1 MKTKSIYKWGI
12 SLLSLCL
19 FTGCFNL
26 DEEVFSEITEASFVP
41 TEQDI
46 ASILSKAYQPMINFY
61 DWYGEFDAQ
70 EEPAD
75 VILTPER
82 PVGWVDGGIYLRNHQ
97 HKWTPRDGHV
107 TGPYGRSIG
116 GVNATNRIVAQIEA
130 GELPFA
136 SEEQQNVILAELR
149 AIRAFW
155 YSRLLDTHGNVPIVT
170 DFTDTEVPQQSTRKQ
185 VFDFVTSELEAAI
198 ASGLLSEEVG
208 SSTYGRMNV
217 WAAYMTLAR
226 VYLNA
231 GVYTGTPEWQKALD
245 AAQKVI
251 DSGKYQLSADYSDNF
266 KASLDYTNKEVIWA
280 IPHDA
285 LYAPF
290 TMYRKWFASGWGR
303 AFGSSWGGWS
313 GSCANPQFINSY
325 TGLRPGEENKL
336 ISDDKRFEKTWVNG
350 NQYQDFPSVTGTV
363 LFCPVNHL
371 PAMTGPTV
379 PAPTPDNPNATKKDV
394 SENYGLR
401 VGKFEA
407 RNQPSTSAWSN
418 DVPFIRYAET
428 LMIKAECLLRM
439 GKNEEEAA
447 ALVSQ
452 IRARAFDDPAQ
463 ATVTADYLKGNTVMK
478 YGTLDLEG
486 NIDVPGDQTPVVLGG
501 LYDELGWEFACEMQR
516 RQQMIRFGTFTTK
529 NWFNHVAEPGN
540 EYRTLFP
547 FTYSVLNA
555 NKNMK
560 QNPGYPS
567 E

>member
-1 MKTKSIYKWGI
+1 MKSIYKWGI
-12 SLLSLCL
+12 SLLSLFL
-19 FTGCFNL
+19 FTGCFDL
-26 DEEVFSEITEASFVP
+26 EEEVYSEITETSFVP
-41 TEQDI
+41 TERDV
-46 ASILSKAYQPMINFY
+46 ASLLAKAYKPMTGFY

-75 VILTPER
+75 VIITPER
-82 PVGWVDGGIYLRNHQ
+82 PGGWVDGGIYLRNHQ

-107 TGPYGRSIG
+107 TGPYGRSIE
-116 GVNATNRIVAQIEA
+116 GVNAANRIVAQIEA

-136 SEEQQNVILAELR
+136 DKEQENAILTELR

-170 DFTDTEVPQQSTRKQ
+170 DYTDPEVPSQSTRKQ
-185 VFDFVTSELEAAI
+185 VYDFVTSELEAVI
-198 ASGLLSEEVG
+198 ASGELSEEV
-208 SSTYGRMNV
+208 SADTYGRMNI

-251 DSGKYQLSADYSDNF
+251 DSGKYELSADYSDNF
-266 KASLDYTNKEVIWA
+266 KVDLDYTNKETIWA

-285 LYAPF
+285 VYAPF
-290 TMYRKWFASGWGR
+290 YMYRKWFASGWGR

-313 GSCANPQFINSY
+313 GSCANPQFIDTY
-325 TGLRPGEENKL
+325 DIRPGENGKL
-336 ISDDKRFEKTWVNG
+336 ISDDKRFEKTWING
-350 NQYQDFPSVTGTV
+350 DQYQDFPSVTGTV
-363 LFCPVNHL
+363 LFSPVNHV
-371 PAMTGPTV
+371 PAMTAPTV
-379 PAPTPDNPNATKKDV
+379 PAPTPENPNATKKDV
-394 SENYGLR
+394 SDNYGLR

-407 RNQPSTSAWSN
+407 RNQPSTTAWSN

-439 GKNEEEAA
+439 GTNEAEAA

-452 IRARAFDDPAQ
+452 IRARAFDDPAK

-478 YGTLDLEG
+478 YGTLDIEG
-486 NIDVPGDQTPVVLGG
+486 NIAVPGDQTPVELGG

-529 NWFNHVAEPGN
+529 NWFNHVAEPDFRDGHT
-540 EYRTLFP
+540 TLFP
-547 FTYSVLNA
+547 FDYDVLNT
-555 NKNMK
+555 NENMK

>member
-1 MKTKSIYKWGI
+1 MKSIYIWGI

-19 FTGCFNL
+19 FTGCFDL
-26 DEEVFSEITEASFVP
+26 DEEVYSEITEASFVP
-41 TEQDI
+41 NEQDI
-46 ASILSKAYQPMINFY
+46 ASILSKAYRPMTGFY

-82 PVGWVDGGIYLRNHQ
+82 PGGWVDGGIYLRNHQ

-107 TGPYGRSIG
+107 TGPYGRSING
-116 GVNATNRIVAQIEA
+116 INAANRIVAQIEA

-136 SEEQQNVILAELR
+136 NKEQENAILTELR

-170 DFTDTEVPQQSTRKQ
+170 DYTDTEVPKQSTRKE
-185 VFDFVTSELEAAI
+185 VYDFVTSELEAVI
-198 ASGLLSEEVG
+198 ASGQLSEDVNAE
-208 SSTYGRMNV
+208 TYGRMNL
-217 WAAYMTLAR
+217 WSAYMVLAR

-231 GVYTGTPEWQKALD
+231 GVYTGTPAWQKALD

-266 KASLDYTNKEVIWA
+266 KVDLDYTNKEVIWA

-290 TMYRKWFASGWGR
+290 YMYRKWFASGWGR

-313 GSCANPQFINSY
+313 GSCANPQFIDSY
-325 TGLRPGEENKL
+325 DIRPGENGKL
-336 ISDDKRFEKTWVNG
+336 LSDDKRFEKTWING
-350 NQYQDFPSVTGTV
+350 DQYQDFPSVTGLV
-363 LFCPVNHL
+363 LFSPVNHL
-371 PAMTGPTV
+371 PAMTAPTI
-379 PAPTPDNPNATKKDV
+379 PAPTPENPNATKKDV
-394 SENYGLR
+394 SDNYGLR

-428 LMIKAECLLRM
+428 LLIKAECLLRM
-439 GKNEEEAA
+439 GTNEAEAA

-452 IRARAFDDPAQ
+452 VRARAFDDPAK
-463 ATVTADYLKGNTVMK
+463 ANITVERLKGNTVMK
-478 YGTLDLEG
+478 YGTLDTEG
-486 NIDVPGDQTPVVLGG
+486 NIAVPGDQTPVELGG
-501 LYDELGWEFACEMQR
+501 LYDELGWEFACEMHR
-516 RQQMIRFGTFTTK
+516 RTDMIRFGTFTTK
-529 NWFNHVAEPGN
+529 NWFNHVAEPDFKDGHT
-540 EYRTLFP
+540 TLFP
-547 FTYSVLNA
+547 FSYSVLNT
-555 NKNMK
+555 NQNMK